1 MCRGES
7 LRKWCPLANREPSV
21 GLVFNSSH
29 RDTVRQDSGCREFFG
44 GGVIDESKLTGP
56 GVNESEAG
64 RGAMKWGYSLEF
76 MLILVQYDA
85 LLRGSK

>member
-1 MCRGES
+1 MGVALS
-7 LRKWCPLANREPSV
+7 
-21 GLVFNSSH
+21 SSH
-29 RDTVRQDSGCREFFG
+29 RGTGRQDSSCREFFG

-56 GVNESEAG
+56 GVNESAAG

-76 MLILVQYDA
+76 MLILGPYDV

>member
-1 MCRGES
+1 M
-7 LRKWCPLANREPSV
+7 
-21 GLVFNSSH
+21 
-29 RDTVRQDSGCREFFG
+29 
-44 GGVIDESKLTGP
+44 IDESKLTGP